1 MPNTALAKTKPTPPP
16 LTHTQRARLSLFTF
30 HTCNISNDRT
40 MIFQKDQFLSLTLT
54 GGVGVSNFSTTK
66 ELILG
71 HQDHSVAEQI
81 TKMLQLVTICH
92 HDINLSSLLK
102 DLVTNY
108 LEENILFLN

>member
-1 MPNTALAKTKPTPPP
+1 
-16 LTHTQRARLSLFTF
+16 
-30 HTCNISNDRT
+30 

-54 GGVGVSNFSTTK
+54 GGVSNFSTTK